1 MKKAI
6 TLFIIIV
13 IFLQGCE
20 KDMNVHEV
28 SIGDIPLFKQL
39 NLTKEEEDYLQEIK
53 DSKTLNVAMRKL
65 KAVYYPEGDKI
76 SGYHYKVI
84 KHFADSLNVELKV
97 HEVDISNYF
106 EIDGTVPPRVKEDV
120 ELIYSPDLF
129 EEVEIYCDTLT
140 PLPWRE
146 KLVKF
151 IPFLPIREVV
161 VHNDDILIET
171 IEDLNNKTIAFQ
183 TDSSYGN
190 TLKQLEEDFDF
201 SFNLVHT
208 DTTTEPFELVVSG
221 EVDLTIVDSDKAII
235 ESSNSDNLKIGI
247 PVTDIQLIGWAVRK
261 DNNIMASILEK
272 YIDYMINSGTL
283 DAYWTEVYDAP
294 FKSYLTYLDALDI
307 RKTDIEISD
316 ILNLTDT
323 EAEYIEELITKGELS
338 VALRGVADGY
348 NYNLIKEFTNL
359 LDIQLRTENVVLE
372 EYFIKKGYSI
382 DNVKSN
388 PSISYTP
395 DLLQEVD
402 VYCASL
408 TVLPWREQLLTFV
421 PIFEVRELIVSN
433 TNDIAKNISDL
444 DGQIVATVTGSAYE
458 HSLSDLEINNE
469 ITIEYMFMPDRAGT
483 IQAVESEEAY
493 VTVMDSN
500 LALLEIT
507 KYEKLTI
514 SFPISGTLKVGWA
527 VSKDNEVLAS
537 ILSKYIEYAKISD
550 LFNSFWYKEYG
561 YTYFD
566 YIKTLNLFD

>member
-65 KAVYYPEGDKI
+65 KAVYYPEGDNI

-338 VALRGVADGY
+338 VALRGVVDGY

>member
-6 TLFIIIV
+6 TLFIIII
-13 IFLQGCE
+13 IFLQACE
-20 KDMNVHEV
+20 KDMDVNEV
-28 SIGDIPLFKQL
+28 SIGEIPLFKQL
-39 NLTKEEEDYLQEIK
+39 NLTKAEEDYLQEIK
-53 DSKTLNVAMRKL
+53 DSKTLNVAMRNL
-65 KAVYYPEGDKI
+65 KAVYYPEGDNI

-120 ELIYSPDLF
+120 EFIYSPDLF

-161 VHNDDILIET
+161 VHNDDIIIES

-183 TDSSYGN
+183 RDSSYGN
-190 TLKQLEEDFDF
+190 TIKHLEENHDFF
-201 SFNLVHT
+201 FNLVHT
-208 DTTTEPFELVVSG
+208 DTTTEPFELVASG
-221 EVDLTIVDSDKAII
+221 EVDMTIVDSDKAII
-235 ESSNSDNLKIGI
+235 ESTNSDNLKIGL

-261 DNNIMASILEK
+261 DNDIMASILEK
-272 YIDYMINSGTL
+272 YIDYMIKSGTF

-307 RKTDIEISD
+307 SKTDIKISD
-316 ILNLTDT
+316 VLNLTDI
-323 EAEYIEELITKGELS
+323 EVEYIEELIEKGELS
-338 VALRGVADGY
+338 VAFRGVLDGY

-359 LDIQLRTENVVLE
+359 LGIQLQTKDVVVE

-382 DNVKSN
+382 DDVKSN

-395 DLLQEVD
+395 DLLKKVD

-408 TVLPWREQLLTFV
+408 TVLPWREQLLAFV
-421 PIFEVRELIVSN
+421 PMFEVRELVVSN
-433 TNDIAKNISDL
+433 TDDIARSILDL
-444 DGQIVATVTGSAYE
+444 DGQIVATVTGTSYE
-458 HSLSDLEINNE
+458 YSLINLEVDNN
-469 ITIEYMFMPDRAGT
+469 ITIEYMFFPDRAGT
-483 IQAVESEEAY
+483 IEAVENHEAY

-500 LALLEIT
+500 LALLEIA
-507 KYEKLTI
+507 KHENLTI
-514 SFPISGTLKVGWA
+514 SFPITGTLQVGWA